1 MQMPEVNSSC
11 DSPVFILTTSRSGST
26 LLRFLLD
33 SHPDLACPPET
44 GISAACAQLAR
55 SWDALDNADSGER
68 RLPTDPVDLSPHAMQ
83 AIRAAVNDAFGE
95 YLRRRGKGR
104 WCDKSLDTYQ
114 FGELISQIY
123 PEARFIVLTR
133 HCMDVV
139 ASGVEAC
146 PWGVHRF
153 GFDPFVAQYPGNSVA
168 AVAAYW
174 LSCTQANLA
183 FAEKHPQS
191 CHHVRYEDLVTAPEQ
206 VISAVF
212 DFLGVDQVPGIAEA
226 CFRTPHEPDGPGDE
240 KIWFTGAVHDDSIGR
255 GTVVPAGALPPP
267 LRLQVNEI
275 LAKLRYRPV
284 DDNWN
289 ALLGRIEPRS
299 DQTAS
304 GLPLGD
310 IDRTAVDAAMGA
322 IRDRIDSRR
331 PDELDAIA
339 LQWPSVTGTTV
350 AIIVESGSNDR
361 DEVRWRFGPELPR
374 PSDAEAGEPEITARL
389 AGTAASWM
397 SVLEGQSNLV
407 SEMTAGRMHCFNPRD
422 PHRIRS
428 DEVHAV
434 AALLGLARIPVARSL
449 SGQSL
454 MPVA

>member
-1 MQMPEVNSSC
+1 M
-11 DSPVFILTTSRSGST
+11 FILTTSRSGST

-33 SHPDLACPPET
+33 SHPDFACPPET
-44 GISAACAQLAR
+44 GISTACAQLAR

-68 RLPTDPVDLSPHAMQ
+68 RLPTDSIDLSPRSRQ
-83 AIRAAVNDAFGE
+83 AIRAAVDDAFGE
-95 YLRRRGKGR
+95 YLRRRGKDR

-114 FGELISQIY
+114 FAELISQIY

-146 PWGVHRF
+146 PWGLHRF

-168 AVAAYW
+168 AVAGYW

-206 VISAVF
+206 VMSAVF
-212 DFLGVDQVPGIAEA
+212 DFLGVDQVPGITEA
-226 CFRTPHEPDGPGDE
+226 CFRTPHEADGPGDE
-240 KIWFTGAVHDDSIGR
+240 KIWFTGEVHDDSIGR
-255 GTVVPAGALPPP
+255 GTVVPGAALPPP
-267 LRLQVNEI
+267 LRMQVNEI
-275 LAKLRYRPV
+275 LVKLRYHPV

-289 ALLGRIEPRS
+289 AVASRTDPRA
-299 DQTAS
+299 DQSVPGPPEAD
-304 GLPLGD
+304 GD
-310 IDRTAVDAAMGA
+310 DCAAMEAALRA
-322 IRDRIDSRR
+322 IGDRMESRH

-339 LQWPSVTGTTV
+339 LQWPSVAGTTV
-350 AIIVESGSNDR
+350 AIVVESGGGHR
-361 DEVRWRFGPELPR
+361 DELRWQFGQPE
-374 PSDAEAGEPEITARL
+374 AEQPQGTAML

-397 SVLEGQSNLV
+397 SVLEGQSNLI
-407 SEMTAGRMHCFNPRD
+407 SEMTAGHMRCFNPRD

-434 AALLGLARIPVARSL
+434 AALLGLARIPVARRIARL
-449 SGQSL
+449 T
-454 MPVA
+454 